1 MKNLSALRFLTVTM
15 LLVPLQA
22 VAQQTPEPVAPP
34 PYYGYGPMHMWGYA
48 GGWPFWWMFPMMLL
62 FFLIVCGVIFLFMRA
77 AFGHGG
83 PLGAVHWHGPDR
95 FSGDPARSALQL
107 LNERFARGEIQK
119 EEYTEKKSALL
130 SGG

>member
-1 MKNLSALRFLTVTM
+1 MKNLTALRFLTVP
-15 LLVPLQA
+15 LLLAPFEA
-22 VAQQTPEPVAPP
+22 IAQQAPQPVAPA
-34 PYYGYGPMHMWGYA
+34 YYGYGPMHMWGYA

-62 FFLIVCGVIFLFMRA
+62 FFLLVGGVIFLFVRTA
-77 AFGHGG
+77 LGHAG
-83 PLGAVHWHGPDR
+83 PLGASHWQGPDR
-95 FSGDPARSALQL
+95 FSGDPARSALEL